1 MTSRACSKAMA
12 RVVAVLIATE
22 VLAAHADAPAV
33 NSDAA
38 MTSESGAEI
47 YQHICQGCHMAQAQG
62 AKGAAAYPKLANNV
76 SLTAWQY
83 VALTVLNGRSAMP
96 AFGMPTGQVSSG
108 LRSALLSDAQIAA
121 VINYVRTHFGNRY
134 RDVVTAAQVATLP
147 HPSLG
152 PEL

>member
-1 MTSRACSKAMA
+1 MTSRACSKAIA

-22 VLAAHADAPAV
+22 VLAAHADTPAV
-33 NSDAA
+33 NSDAS

-47 YQHICQGCHMAQAQG
+47 YRHICQGCHMAQAQG

-108 LRSALLSDAQIAA
+108 PRSTLLSDAQIAA
-121 VINYVRTHFGNRY
+121 VINYVRTRFGNRY

>member
-1 MTSRACSKAMA
+1 MISRACGKVVAQ
-12 RVVAVLIATE
+12 VVAVLIATE
-22 VLAAHADAPAV
+22 VLAAHADTPAV
-33 NSDAA
+33 DSAA
-38 MTSESGAEI
+38 TMSSESGAEI

-83 VALTVLNGRSAMP
+83 AALTVLNGRSAMP
-96 AFGMPTGQVSSG
+96 AFGMPTGQVSNG
-108 LRSALLSDAQIAA
+108 PRSTLLSDAQIAA

-134 RDVVTAAQVATLP
+134 RDIVTAAQIATLP

>member
-1 MTSRACSKAMA
+1 MISRACSKAMA
-12 RVVAVLIATE
+12 QVVAILIATE
-22 VLAAHADAPAV
+22 ALAAHADAPAA
-33 NSDAA
+33 NSAA
-38 MTSESGAEI
+38 TMSSASGAEI

-96 AFGMPTGQVSSG
+96 AFGTPSGQVSSG
-108 LRSALLSDAQIAA
+108 LRLALLSDAQIAA

-134 RDVVTAAQVATLP
+134 RDVVTAAQIATLP

>member
-1 MTSRACSKAMA
+1 
-12 RVVAVLIATE
+12 
-22 VLAAHADAPAV
+22 
-33 NSDAA
+33 
-38 MTSESGAEI
+38 
-47 YQHICQGCHMAQAQG
+47 MAQAQG

-96 AFGMPTGQVSSG
+96 AFGMPTGQIG
-108 LRSALLSDAQIAA
+108 GGPRLALLSDAQVAA

-134 RDVVTAAQVATLP
+134 HDLVTAAQVATLP
-147 HPSLG
+147 HPSLD

>member
-1 MTSRACSKAMA
+1 MTSRACSKAIA

-33 NSDAA
+33 DSDAA

-47 YQHICQGCHMAQAQG
+47 YRHICQGCHMAQAQG

-121 VINYVRTHFGNRY
+121 VINYVRTRFGNRY

-147 HPSLG
+147 HPTLG

>member
-1 MTSRACSKAMA
+1 MISRARSKAMA
-12 RVVAVLIATE
+12 KAVAILIATE
-22 VLAAHADAPAV
+22 VLVAHADAPAV
-33 NSDAA
+33 DSAA
-38 MTSESGAEI
+38 TMSSESGAEI

-76 SLTAWQY
+76 ALTAWQY

-96 AFGMPTGQVSSG
+96 AFGTPSGEASSG
-108 LRSALLSDAQIAA
+108 PRVAILSDAQIAE

-134 RDVVTAAQVATLP
+134 RDVVTAAQIATLP
-147 HPSLG
+147 HPNPG

>member
-1 MTSRACSKAMA
+1 MISRTCSKAA
-12 RVVAVLIATE
+12 AQVVAILIATE
-22 VLAAHADAPAV
+22 VLAAHADAPTI
-33 NSDAA
+33 NSAA
-38 MTSESGAEI
+38 TMSSESGAEI

-76 SLTAWQY
+76 ALTAWQY

-96 AFGMPTGQVSSG
+96 AFGAPSGQVSSG
-108 LRSALLSDAQIAA
+108 PRVAILSDTQIAA

-134 RDVVTAAQVATLP
+134 RDVVTAAQIATLP
-147 HPSLG
+147 HPGPG

>member
-1 MTSRACSKAMA
+1 MISRACGKALA
-12 RVVAVLIATE
+12 QVVAILIATE
-22 VLAAHADAPAV
+22 ALAAHADAPAA
-33 NSDAA
+33 NSAA
-38 MTSESGAEI
+38 TMSSESGAEI

-96 AFGMPTGQVSSG
+96 AFGTPSGQVSSG
-108 LRSALLSDAQIAA
+108 LRLAILSDAQIAA
-121 VINYVRTHFGNRY
+121 VTNYVRTHFGNRY
-134 RDVVTAAQVATLP
+134 RDVVTAAQIATLP